1 MYSDKLNLMRKAQ
14 VIKMQGF
21 EQIIGH
27 ENIKQHLQ
35 NAIISNK
42 VSHAY
47 IFHGEEGMGKK
58 ILATAFAKTLQ
69 CEEGGIISCDRCK
82 SCMQM
87 ESGNHPDVIWV
98 THEKAS
104 IGVDDIRLQ
113 VNADIQ
119 VKPYNSPYKV
129 YIINDADKLTEQA
142 QNALLKTMEEPP
154 EYAVI
159 LLLVSNISVI
169 LPTILSRSVVLNL
182 KTIEKQL
189 IKDYL
194 MKQHHVPDYMANVAS
209 GFSGGNVG
217 KAIKYATSEDFEQ
230 MKSNVLHILKYI
242 DQMELYEIVSGLKF
256 LTANKNN
263 IEDYIDLMIMW
274 YRDVLMFKATMDADL
289 LLYKEELSYINK
301 QANIRSYEGVEKI
314 LKAMEK
320 AKIRLKAN
328 VNFDIAIELM
338 LLSIK
343 ENSNG

>member
-1 MYSDKLNLMRKAQ
+1 
-14 VIKMQGF
+14 MQDF

-27 ENIKQHLQ
+27 ESIKQHLQ

-58 ILATAFAKTLQ
+58 VLATAFAKTLQ
-69 CEEGGIISCDRCK
+69 CEEGGIIPCNRCK
-82 SCMQM
+82 SCMQL
-87 ESGNHPDVIWV
+87 ETGNHPDIIWV

-104 IGVDDIRLQ
+104 IGVDDIRIQ
-113 VNADIQ
+113 VNGDMQ
-119 VKPYNSPYKV
+119 VKPYDSPYKI
-129 YIINDADKLTEQA
+129 YIIDDAQKLTEQA

-154 EYAVI
+154 EYALI
-159 LLLVSNISVI
+159 LLLVSNISSI

-182 KTIEKQL
+182 KPVDRQSIKEFLMTHYL
-189 IKDYL
+189 I
-194 MKQHHVPDYMANVAS
+194 PDYMAEVAA

-217 KAIKYATSEDFEQ
+217 KAIKYASSEDFEQ
-230 MKSNVLHILKYI
+230 MKNNVLHILKYI
-242 DQMELYEIVSGLKF
+242 DDMDLYEVISGLKF
-256 LTANKNN
+256 LTAAKNN
-263 IEDYIDLMIMW
+263 IEDYIDMMIMW
-274 YRDVLMFKATMDADL
+274 YRDVLMFKATMDPDL
-289 LLYKEELSYINK
+289 LLYKEEISYINK
-301 QANIRSYEGVEKI
+301 QANIRSYEGVENI

>member
-1 MYSDKLNLMRKAQ
+1 
-14 VIKMQGF
+14 MQGF

-27 ENIKQHLQ
+27 ESIKQHLQ
-35 NAIISNK
+35 NAIMSHK

-58 ILATAFAKTLQ
+58 ELAVAFAKTLQ
-69 CEEGGIISCDRCK
+69 CEEAGILSCDRCK
-82 SCMQM
+82 SCIQVD
-87 ESGNHPDVIWV
+87 SGNHPDIIWV
-98 THEKAS
+98 THEKVS

-119 VKPYNSPYKV
+119 VKPYNSPYKI
-129 YIINDADKLTEQA
+129 YIIDDADKLTEQA
-142 QNALLKTMEEPP
+142 QNALLKTIEEPP

-169 LPTILSRSVVLNL
+169 LPTILSRCVVLNL
-182 KTIEKQL
+182 KTIDKQVV
-189 IKDYL
+189 KDFL
-194 MKQHHVPDYMANVAS
+194 MSKHQIPDYMAEVAA

-217 KAIKYATSEDFEQ
+217 KAIKYASSEDFEQ

-242 DQMELYEIVSGLKF
+242 DDMELYEVISGLKF

-263 IEDYIDLMIMW
+263 IDDYIDLMIMW
-274 YRDVLMFKATMDADL
+274 YRDVLMFKATKDPDL
-289 LLYKEELSYINK
+289 LLYKDELSYINK
-301 QANIRSYEGVEKI
+301 QANTRSYEGIEKI

-343 ENSNG
+343 ESCNG